1 MIRQTLDTLRAQGRS
16 ALIPYLTAGV
26 PDLETTPRLLRALSE
41 AGADIIEL
49 GVPFSDPVADGP
61 VIQRASEHALNQ
73 GVTLPKILDLVAKAR
88 AEGLSTPIILF
99 TYYNPVY
106 RFGLENF
113 AQTAQAAGVSAVLV
127 VDLLP
132 EAAVNYCAAMQA
144 VGLETVFLT
153 APTTAPERLAGIDAA
168 STGCV
173 YYVSR
178 TGVTGAR
185 TEMASNLRED
195 LSALKSKLK
204 APLIVGFGISTPEH
218 VANLKGAADGIV
230 VGSALMLALEN
241 KSPEAAIQA
250 ASDLISSLKQPLLE
264 THDNINQP
272 LATSH

>member
-1 MIRQTLDTLRAQGRS
+1 MIRQTLETLRSQGRS

-26 PDLETTPRLLRALSE
+26 PDLTETPALLRALAE

-61 VIQRASEHALNQ
+61 VIQRASEHALSQ
-73 GVTLPKILDLVAKAR
+73 GVTLPKILEMVAQVR
-88 AEGLSTPIILF
+88 ADGLSTPIILF

-106 RFGLENF
+106 RFGLEAF
-113 AQTAQAAGVSAVLV
+113 AQQAKQAGISGVLV

-132 EAAVNYCAAMQA
+132 EAAVKYRQAMQNA
-144 VGLETVFLT
+144 GLETVFLV
-153 APTTAPERLAGIDAA
+153 APTTAPERLPGIDEA

-185 TEMASNLRED
+185 SEMASNLRED
-195 LSALKSKLK
+195 LSALKSKLTS
-204 APLIVGFGISTPEH
+204 PLIVGFGISSPEH
-218 VANLKGAADGIV
+218 VANLAGAADGIV
-230 VGSALMLALEN
+230 VGSALMAAVEN
-241 KSPEAAIQA
+241 QPAEQAIQA
-250 ASDLISSLKQPLLE
+250 ASTLISALKQPLLDLNN
-264 THDNINQP
+264 TQP